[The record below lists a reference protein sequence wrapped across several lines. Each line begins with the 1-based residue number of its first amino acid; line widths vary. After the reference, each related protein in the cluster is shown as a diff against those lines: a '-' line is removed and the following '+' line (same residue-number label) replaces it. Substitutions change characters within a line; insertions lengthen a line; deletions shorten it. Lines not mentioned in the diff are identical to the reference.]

1 MDEIARIREPIADCF
16 VRSFLEN
23 ETARYW
29 EYVTVTFCGLF
40 DRIPVRLN
48 GQSTGF
54 SNGKRY
60 YWELC
65 FRLRMHV
72 IGVSREVKNSVI
84 VFHLERYIVFS
95 LHRNRYVSV
104 KAEIDL
110 PNFLQL

>member
-1 MDEIARIREPIADCF
+1 MDEIARIREPIAHCF

-29 EYVTVTFCGLF
+29 EYVTVAFCRLF
-40 DRIPVRLN
+40 DRIPAGLSR
-48 GQSTGF
+48 QSTGF

-65 FRLRMHV
+65 FGQGMHV
-72 IGVSREVKNSVI
+72 IGVSREVKNSVT
-84 VFHLERYIVFS
+84 VFHLERYIVLS

>member
-29 EYVTVTFCGLF
+29 EYVTVAFCKLF
-40 DRIPVRLN
+40 DRIPVASNR
-48 GQSTGF
+48 QSTRF
-54 SNGKRY
+54 SNGRRY
-60 YWELC
+60 YWEVC
-65 FRLRMHV
+65 FRQGMDV
-72 IGVSREVKNSVI
+72 IGVSREVKNPVI
-84 VFHLERYIVFS
+84 VFHLERYIVLS
-95 LHRNRYVSV
+95 LHRNRCVSA